1 MNRSLTIAGIILVLL
16 LGVGMFQVK
25 HAVEERDNE
34 LDALYRKHVADQ
46 KAIRVLDAEWAYL
59 NSPEYLQELALK
71 HLKVAPTMPNQI
83 LDDLEAIPFRS
94 GGIPQIAPAS
104 GGAAAGG
111 VTHNEATADVV
122 TPWPRRKPQPPGSR
136 AVRGS
141 DPPDG
146 ATPVRYQPGGGGAR

>member
-1 MNRSLTIAGIILVLL
+1 MTRSLTIAGMILVLL
-16 LGVGMFQVK
+16 LGAGMFQVK
-25 HAVEERDNE
+25 HAVEERDQE

-83 LDDLEAIPFRS
+83 IGDVEAIPFRS
-94 GGIPQIAPAS
+94 GGIPRIAPAS
-104 GGAAAGG
+104 GGVKEGS
-111 VTHNEATADVV
+111 VTAEPV
-122 TPWPRRKPQPPGSR
+122 TPWPRRKPVPPGSG

-141 DPPDG
+141 DPPNG
-146 ATPVRYQPGGGGAR
+146 ATRVRYEIDGGGGR